1 MKKSRFILT
10 TASLVS
16 LSLVTLLTVFLS
28 LAWFSHYAKVDS
40 KSEGEALASYF
51 AYGDGSAP
59 DGDQDKST
67 GPYGISSPRHLYN
80 LAWLQYFGYFNK
92 EENGQ
97 VKTVYFEL
105 AQDLD
110 MKGWTLP
117 PIGTSWYEF
126 VGNFNGN
133 GHRIE
138 NLTVSNS
145 RTDYPQTPA
154 GISETDF
161 ASSSQVVNIVGLFGV
176 VGKYTGSSLGTYD
189 SQKNEITNVGIENLV
204 VRSVAD
210 NTLVGLAAGYVNGTL
225 SGVAVNDSTIDLS
238 ASKGNCISD
247 SMTKNL
253 SDYSLIGYAADQKY
267 LNTLENK
274 ETEYDVPDVSNPY
287 LDQGGDQWGGSID
300 MKTMYSN
307 LKAKLNDTA
316 KRTTNLLTN
325 QDIDYTEEERTLP
338 DTAYTPI
345 PNKNHLRS
353 NSVSGLNNYKGYD
366 HYYYKDFGTK
376 LDGKTTVQTASY
388 SFSDDLDDG
397 YIGLSGR
404 YTFDSYK
411 KYTKQITHEG
421 SKETIR
427 IQSGNHYLRAV
438 GNSANGFDAEN
449 NSYSTS
455 NDGTLEDTTDVTS
468 ATDWLW
474 EKDASKTLAASI
486 DSFVYYLYNNSGT
499 LTLSTT
505 KSSAWEWD
513 SSTGLFQNGNYYLIF
528 DGVSWR
534 LSTTVSYY
542 SIRSGNN
549 YLSYTTWYYGNP
561 SITSSTDPSKSQWYF
576 DSRNY
581 VYTLIDGTK
590 YYLYADS
597 SSSWSSDREVSLT
610 TDANANYRYQRSRN
624 YIFYQYQQYWG
635 STDYY
640 YLTYSS
646 GWKETSSRT
655 ALTITNTAF
664 TTSYQSSTADWDTS
678 TSKSESKVVTTYPTY
693 FPLTWEDG
701 DTTKPSEKNTGYI
714 LGGEY
719 FPGVY
724 DNRTGVSDETLGD
737 VRLAGDN
744 NKSYTTS
751 KMGGAMISGS
761 SYSVSNFFA
770 YSFDSKGN
778 LVKIGDPVN
787 NKESA
792 SGYTSYADLGLKKYY
807 LSLLNQSS
815 GARPALDNMLS
826 NGIAYGLHF
835 MNADI
840 SMDHIIT
847 APYALI
853 NGVEYENYQLPED
866 AIDFHL
872 KSAGRIDFFAHTMF
886 VNPNSWNVNWNNSNN
901 SFFSLHRILRNGSE
915 ITGIKQIAKIYR
927 NKDYVEG
934 SNTIPEY
941 VYTYRN
947 SSDNEDTSDYDT
959 GVYDGSGKL
968 IQGSLG
974 EEVFDT
980 YWLTDPEYSKFKTTA
995 CYYFEIP
1002 VNQGE
1007 FALGSVSGKTK
1018 SRGWSRSYSKN
1029 GAYLMYLDI
1038 GASKKNN
1045 TGIVITERSTT
1056 TTKSYLFPKGVDF
1069 REDITS
1075 LASAAF
1081 AAIQGGESSAIVL
1094 TTADTMNIQ
1103 YTYTAKV
1110 GDSDALLTVGP
1121 ENGTGS
1127 FAASYKRADTE
1138 VKDRSGKEIPAI
1150 EPTATSIDRMERE
1163 STYDLTK
1170 AESEK
1175 NKLSVVEVHK
1185 DGEGNE
1191 ISRKSWNEDVTWSEE
1206 EIGKMINVELNGQVL
1221 FTVCYDAPVG
1231 KPITLETKFDPVS
1244 NTVTLNFVSAE
1255 GGEKINVTFTA
1266 LNLTQTVS
1274 SADSTTEIKYA
1285 LVIQNNGVSSGTAYG
1300 NVTTELLNK
1309 SIPLVA
1315 DKKSP

>member
-1 MKKSRFILT
+1 MKKSRFLLT
-10 TASLVS
+10 TTSLIS

-28 LAWFSHYAKVDS
+28 LAWFTHYAKVDS
-40 KSEGEALASYF
+40 NSEGEALASYF

-117 PIGTSWYEF
+117 PIGTSRYEF

-154 GISETDF
+154 GITETDF

-238 ASKGNCISD
+238 DSKGQPISGIK
-247 SMTKNL
+247 TKNL

-316 KRTTNLLTN
+316 KRTTDLLTD

-338 DTAYTPI
+338 GTAYTPI

-353 NSVSGLNNYKGYD
+353 DSVSGLNNYKGYD

-388 SFSDDLDDG
+388 SFSDDLDGG

-421 SKETIR
+421 SKDTIR
-427 IQSGNHYLRAV
+427 IQSGNHYLRAE

-449 NSYSTS
+449 NSYSSS
-455 NDGTLEDTTDVTS
+455 NDGTLTDTTDVTS

-474 EKDASKTLAASI
+474 EEDASKTLAASI
-486 DSFVYYLYNNSGT
+486 NSIVYYLYNNSGT

-505 KSSAWEWD
+505 NSSAWEWD
-513 SSTGLFQNGNYYLIF
+513 SSAGFFKNGSYYLVF
-528 DGVSWR
+528 DGGSWR
-534 LSTTVSYY
+534 LLTSVSVPYY
-542 SIRSGNN
+542 SIRSRSGNN
-549 YLSYTTWYYGNP
+549 YLSYSTNNGNP
-561 SITSSTDPSKSQWYF
+561 SITNAKDQSKSQWYF
-576 DSRNY
+576 DSSNY
-581 VYTLIDGTK
+581 VYALIDGTK

-597 SSSWSSDREVSLT
+597 SSSWWFSDREVSLT
-610 TDANANYRYQRSRN
+610 ADATANYRYQRSGN
-624 YIFYQYQQYWG
+624 YIRYQYR
-635 STDYY
+635 SSYY
-640 YLTYSS
+640 YLRYSS
-646 GWKETSSRT
+646 GWSETSSQT
-655 ALTITNTAF
+655 SLTITSTAF
-664 TTSYQSSTADWDTS
+664 PKTSYQSTTSDWNTS
-678 TSKSESKVVTTYPTY
+678 TSKSEDKVVTTYPTY
-693 FPLTWEDG
+693 FPLTWEEG
-701 DTTKPSEKNTGYI
+701 DTTKPSEKNTGYL

-719 FPGVY
+719 FDGSG
-724 DNRTGVSDETLGD
+724 NNGETLGD

-744 NKSYTTS
+744 NASYTTS
-751 KMGGAMISGS
+751 NLSGAMVSGS
-761 SYSVSNFFA
+761 TYSKANFFA

-792 SGYTSYADLGLKKYY
+792 SGYTSYAKLGLKKYY

-886 VNPNSWNVNWNNSNN
+886 VNTYNSGNVIWNNSNN
-901 SFFSLHRILRNGSE
+901 SFFSLHRIIRNGSK
-915 ITGIKQIAKIYR
+915 IIGIKQIAKIYR
-927 NKDYVEG
+927 NADYGEG
-934 SNTIPEY
+934 NEGVPEY

-947 SSDNEDTSDYDT
+947 SSDNENTSDYDT
-959 GVYDGSGKL
+959 GVYDDSGKL

-980 YWLTDPEYSKFKTTA
+980 YWLTDPEYSKFKTRA

-1018 SRGWSRSYSKN
+1018 TDRGWTSSYSKN

-1069 REDITS
+1069 RDDITS

-1110 GDSDALLTVGP
+1110 GDSDAVLTVGP
-1121 ENGTGS
+1121 ENGSGS

-1138 VKDRSGKEIPAI
+1138 VKDRSGNEIPAI
-1150 EPTATSIDRMERE
+1150 EPTTTSIDQMERE

-1170 AESEK
+1170 GENEK

-1206 EIGKMINVELNGQVL
+1206 EIGKMINVELDGQLL

-1231 KPITLETKFDPVS
+1231 KPITLETKFDPLS
-1244 NTVTLNFVSAE
+1244 NIVTLNFVSAE

-1285 LVIQNNGVSSGTAYG
+1285 LVIQNNGGSSGTAYG
-1300 NVTTELLNK
+1300 NVKADILNK

-1315 DKKSP
+1315 DKKSS

>member
-51 AYGDGSAP
+51 AYGNGIAP
-59 DGDQDKST
+59 DGDDDKTT

-80 LAWLQYFGYFNK
+80 LAWLQYLGYFNK
-92 EENGQ
+92 KESSQ

-105 AQDLD
+105 ARDID

-117 PIGTSWYEF
+117 PIGTSKYEF
-126 VGNFNGN
+126 VGNFNGK
-133 GHRIE
+133 GCKIS
-138 NLTVSNS
+138 NLTISNDRS
-145 RTDYPQTPA
+145 DYPQTPA
-154 GISETDF
+154 GITASDF
-161 ASSSQVVNIVGLFGV
+161 GSDTTVTNIVGFFGV

-189 SQKNEITNVGIENLV
+189 SSTNQIQNVGLEKLTV
-204 VRSVAD
+204 KSVA
-210 NTLVGLAAGYVNGTL
+210 NKTLVGLAAGYVNGTL
-225 SGVAVNDSTIDLS
+225 SGVAVNNSEIDLS
-238 ASKGNCISD
+238 GSAGNYISA
-247 SMTKNL
+247 SMTENL
-253 SDYSLIGYAADQKY
+253 SDYSLIGYAADTKY
-267 LNTLENK
+267 LNQLQDT
-274 ETEYDVPDVSNPY
+274 ETTYDVPQVSNPY
-287 LDQGGDQWGGSID
+287 LDQGGDKWGGSID

-307 LKAKLNDTA
+307 LKAKVNDT
-316 KRTTNLLTN
+316 TNRLSTVLTDE
-325 QDIDYTEEERTLP
+325 DIDYTEEERTLP
-338 DTAYTPI
+338 TQTYTPI
-345 PNKNHLRS
+345 TSKNHLRS
-353 NSVSGLNNYKGYD
+353 SSATPSNYYKGYS

-376 LDGKTTVQTASY
+376 LDGSTKVQTASY
-388 SFSDDLDDG
+388 SFSDDLSDG

-404 YTFDSYK
+404 YTFDSYT

-421 SKETIR
+421 TKNTIT
-427 IQSGNHYLRAV
+427 ISSGSHYLKAE
-438 GNSANGFDAEN
+438 GSSSNGFNASQN
-449 NSYSTS
+449 TYTTS
-455 NDGTLEDTTDVTS
+455 NSGTISDTTTAS
-468 ATDWLW
+468 NATNWLW
-474 EKDASKTLAASI
+474 DDTSKTLATSI
-486 DSFVYYLYNNSGT
+486 DSLVYYLYNNSGT
-499 LTLSTT
+499 LVLSTT
-505 KSSAWEWD
+505 PRSSAWTWY
-513 SSTGLFQNGNYYLIF
+513 SSANAFKSGNYYLIF
-528 DGVSWR
+528 DGSDWR
-534 LSTTVSYY
+534 LSTSTSITSY
-542 SIRSGNN
+542 SIRSGSN
-549 YLSYTTWYYGNP
+549 YLSYTTDDYGNI
-561 SITSSTDPSKSQWYF
+561 SITSTSSSQTSWYF
-576 DSRNY
+576 DSSNY
-581 VYTLIDGTK
+581 VYTIIDRTK

-597 SSSWSSDREVSLT
+597 NNDWSVSLT
-610 TDANANYRYQRSRN
+610 SNSSASYRYQRSGN
-624 YIFYQYQQYWG
+624 YIRYQYYQYG
-635 STDYY
+635 YRYYY
-640 YLTYSS
+640 YLSYSS
-646 GWKETSSRT
+646 SDGWSETST
-655 ALTITNTAF
+655 QTTLTITAIQSTPY

-693 FPLTWEDG
+693 FPLTWEEG
-701 DTTKPSEKNTGYI
+701 DTTKPSGKNTGYL

-719 FPGVY
+719 FDASGN
-724 DNRTGVSDETLGD
+724 DGETLGD

-744 NKSYTTS
+744 NSDYTTS
-751 KMGGAMISGS
+751 RMTGAMVSGS
-761 SYSVSNFFA
+761 TYSKANFFA
-770 YSFDSKGN
+770 YSFDSSGN

-886 VNPNSWNVNWNNSNN
+886 VNTYNSGNVIWNNSNN
-901 SFFSLHRILRNGSE
+901 SFFSLHRIIRNGSK
-915 ITGIKQIAKIYR
+915 IIGIKQIAKIYR
-927 NKDYVEG
+927 NADYGEG
-934 SNTIPEY
+934 NEGVPEY

-947 SSDNEDTSDYDT
+947 SSDNENTSDYDT
-959 GVYDGSGKL
+959 GVYDNSGNI

-980 YWLTDPEYSKFKTTA
+980 YWLTDPEYSKFKTRA

-1018 SRGWSRSYSKN
+1018 TSPGWPSSYSKN

-1069 REDITS
+1069 RDDITS

-1094 TTADTMNIQ
+1094 TTADKMNIQ

-1127 FAASYKRADTE
+1127 FVASYKRADTE

-1206 EIGKMINVELNGQVL
+1206 EIGKMINVGLNGQVL

-1266 LNLTQTVS
+1266 LKLTQTVS

-1315 DKKSP
+1315 DKKSS

>member
-51 AYGDGSAP
+51 AYGNGIAP
-59 DGDQDKST
+59 DGDDDKTT

-80 LAWLQYFGYFNK
+80 LAWLQYLGYFNK
-92 EENGQ
+92 KESSQ

-105 AQDLD
+105 ARDID

-117 PIGTSWYEF
+117 PIGTSKYEF
-126 VGNFNGN
+126 VGNFNGK
-133 GHRIE
+133 GCKIS
-138 NLTVSNS
+138 NLTISNDRS
-145 RTDYPQTPA
+145 DYPQTPA
-154 GISETDF
+154 GITASDF
-161 ASSSQVVNIVGLFGV
+161 GSDTTVTNIVGFFGV

-189 SQKNEITNVGIENLV
+189 SSTNQIQNVGLEKLTV
-204 VRSVAD
+204 KSVA
-210 NTLVGLAAGYVNGTL
+210 NKTLVGLAAGYVNGTL
-225 SGVAVNDSTIDLS
+225 SGVAVNNSEIDLS
-238 ASKGNCISD
+238 GSAGNYISA
-247 SMTKNL
+247 SMTENL
-253 SDYSLIGYAADQKY
+253 SDYSLIGYAADTKY
-267 LNTLENK
+267 LNQLQDT
-274 ETEYDVPDVSNPY
+274 ETTYDVPQVSNPY
-287 LDQGGDQWGGSID
+287 LDQGGDKWGGSID

-307 LKAKLNDTA
+307 LKAKVNDT
-316 KRTTNLLTN
+316 TNRLSTLLTDE
-325 QDIDYTEEERTLP
+325 DIDYTEEERTLP
-338 DTAYTPI
+338 TQTYTPI
-345 PNKNHLRS
+345 TSKNHLRS
-353 NSVSGLNNYKGYD
+353 DSTTSSNNYKGHD
-366 HYYYKDFGTK
+366 HYYYKVFGTK
-376 LDGKTTVQTASY
+376 LDGSTKVQTASY

-421 SKETIR
+421 SKDTIR
-427 IQSGNHYLRAV
+427 IQSGNHYLRAE

-449 NSYSTS
+449 NSYSSS
-455 NDGTLEDTTDVTS
+455 NDGTLTDTTDATS

-474 EKDASKTLAASI
+474 EEDASKTLAASI
-486 DSFVYYLYNNSGT
+486 NSIVYYLYNNSGT

-505 KSSAWEWD
+505 NSSAWEWD
-513 SSTGLFQNGNYYLIF
+513 SSAGFFKNGNYYLIF

-549 YLSYTTWYYGNP
+549 YLSYSTNNGNP
-561 SITSSTDPSKSQWYF
+561 SITNAKDQSKSQWYF
-576 DSRNY
+576 DSSNY
-581 VYTLIDGTK
+581 VYALIGGTK

-597 SSSWSSDREVSLT
+597 SSSWWFSGRKVSLT
-610 TDANANYRYQRSRN
+610 ADATANYRYQRSGN
-624 YIFYQYQQYWG
+624 SIFYQYQQYWG

-646 GWKETSSRT
+646 GWSETSSQT
-655 ALTITNTAF
+655 SLTITSTAF
-664 TTSYQSSTADWDTS
+664 PKTSYQSTTSDWNTS
-678 TSKSESKVVTTYPTY
+678 TSKSEDKVVTTYPTY
-693 FPLTWEDG
+693 FPLTWEEG

-751 KMGGAMISGS
+751 NMDGAMISGS

-770 YSFDSKGN
+770 YTFNSDGT
-778 LVKIGDPVN
+778 LVKIGDPIN
-787 NKESA
+787 GKESA
-792 SGYTSYADLGLKKYY
+792 SDYSSYSDLGLKKYY
-807 LSLLNQSS
+807 LKLLSNTS
-815 GARPALDNMLS
+815 GSRPALDNMLS
-826 NGIAYGLHF
+826 NGTAYGLHF

-840 SMDHIIT
+840 SMKHVIT
-847 APYALI
+847 VPYALI
-853 NGVEYENYQLPED
+853 NGTEYENYQLPED
-866 AIDFHL
+866 AIDFNL
-872 KSAGRIDFFAHTMF
+872 KSAGRIDFFAHTMY
-886 VNPNSWNVNWNNSNN
+886 VNTSWNNSNN
-901 SFFSLHRILRNGSE
+901 SFFSLHRIVRNGSN
-915 ITGIKQIAKIYR
+915 ITGIKQIAKIYK
-927 NKDYVEG
+927 NSQYVDG
-934 SNTIPEY
+934 STVPEY
-941 VYTYRN
+941 VYTYRDS
-947 SSDNEDTSDYDT
+947 SSDNENTSDYDT
-959 GVYDGSGKL
+959 GVYDDSGK
-968 IQGSLG
+968 IIKGALG
-974 EEVFDT
+974 DEVFDT
-980 YWLTDPEYSKFKTTA
+980 YWLTDPEYSKFKTGA

-1007 FALGSVSGKTK
+1007 FALGSVSGTTKT
-1018 SRGWSRSYSKN
+1018 SRGWNSSYSKN

-1038 GASKKNN
+1038 GASKRNN
-1045 TGIVITERSTT
+1045 TGIVITEKSTT
-1056 TTKSYLFPKGVDF
+1056 TTKNYLFPKGVDF
-1069 REDITS
+1069 KDISS
-1075 LASAAF
+1075 LATSAAYGEV
-1081 AAIQGGESSAIVL
+1081 QGGESSAIVL
-1094 TTADTMNIQ
+1094 TTADTLNVK

-1110 GDSDALLTVGP
+1110 GNSDALLTVGP
-1121 ENGTGS
+1121 ENGSGS
-1127 FAASYKRADTE
+1127 FKACYKRADTI
-1138 VKDRSGKEIPAI
+1138 VKNGAGSNIEAI
-1150 EPTATSIDRMERE
+1150 DPSSTSVDQMERE

-1170 AESEK
+1170 AASET

-1185 DGEGNE
+1185 DGSGNVT
-1191 ISRKSWNEDVTWSEE
+1191 SRNSWNEDVTWSEE
-1206 EIGKMINVELNGQVL
+1206 EIGKMINVGLNGQVL

-1244 NTVTLNFVSAE
+1244 NIVTLNFVSAE
-1255 GGEKINVTFTA
+1255 GGEKINVTFTV

-1300 NVTTELLNK
+1300 NVKADILNK

-1315 DKKSP
+1315 DKKSS

>member
-1 MKKSRFILT
+1 MG
-10 TASLVS
+10 
-16 LSLVTLLTVFLS
+16 TV
-28 LAWFSHYAKVDS
+28 H
-40 KSEGEALASYF
+40 SY
-51 AYGDGSAP
+51 
-59 DGDQDKST
+59 T
-67 GPYGISSPRHLYN
+67 
-80 LAWLQYFGYFNK
+80 
-92 EENGQ
+92 
-97 VKTVYFEL
+97 
-105 AQDLD
+105 
-110 MKGWTLP
+110 
-117 PIGTSWYEF
+117 
-126 VGNFNGN
+126 
-133 GHRIE
+133 
-138 NLTVSNS
+138 
-145 RTDYPQTPA
+145 
-154 GISETDF
+154 
-161 ASSSQVVNIVGLFGV
+161 
-176 VGKYTGSSLGTYD
+176 
-189 SQKNEITNVGIENLV
+189 
-204 VRSVAD
+204 
-210 NTLVGLAAGYVNGTL
+210 
-225 SGVAVNDSTIDLS
+225 
-238 ASKGNCISD
+238 
-247 SMTKNL
+247 
-253 SDYSLIGYAADQKY
+253 
-267 LNTLENK
+267 
-274 ETEYDVPDVSNPY
+274 
-287 LDQGGDQWGGSID
+287 
-300 MKTMYSN
+300 
-307 LKAKLNDTA
+307 
-316 KRTTNLLTN
+316 
-325 QDIDYTEEERTLP
+325 
-338 DTAYTPI
+338 
-345 PNKNHLRS
+345 
-353 NSVSGLNNYKGYD
+353 
-366 HYYYKDFGTK
+366 
-376 LDGKTTVQTASY
+376 
-388 SFSDDLDDG
+388 
-397 YIGLSGR
+397 
-404 YTFDSYK
+404 

-421 SKETIR
+421 SKDTIR

-449 NSYSTS
+449 NSYSSS
-455 NDGTLEDTTDVTS
+455 NDGTLEDTTDATS

-474 EKDASKTLAASI
+474 EEDASKTLAASI
-486 DSFVYYLYNNSGT
+486 NSIVYYLYNNSGT

-505 KSSAWEWD
+505 NSSAWEWD
-513 SSTGLFQNGNYYLIF
+513 SSAGFFKNGSYYLVF
-528 DGVSWR
+528 DGGSWR
-534 LSTTVSYY
+534 LLTSVSVPYY
-542 SIRSGNN
+542 SIRSRSGNN
-549 YLSYTTWYYGNP
+549 YLSYSTNNGNP
-561 SITSSTDPSKSQWYF
+561 SITNAKDPSKSQWYF
-576 DSRNY
+576 DSSNY
-581 VYTLIDGTK
+581 VYALIDGTK
-590 YYLYADS
+590 YYLYAY
-597 SSSWSSDREVSLT
+597 SSSWYSTVSLT
-610 TDANANYRYQRSRN
+610 ADATANYRYQRSGN
-624 YIFYQYQQYWG
+624 YILYKYQQYWG

-646 GWKETSSRT
+646 SSGWSVATRQTS
-655 ALTITNTAF
+655 LTITNTRSTPF
-664 TTSYQSSTADWDTS
+664 TKTSYQSTTSDWDTS
-678 TSKSESKVVTTYPTY
+678 TSKSEDKVVTTYPTY
-693 FPLTWEDG
+693 FPLTWEEG
-701 DTTKPSEKNTGYI
+701 DTTKPSEKNTGYL

-719 FPGVY
+719 FDASGN
-724 DNRTGVSDETLGD
+724 DGETLGD

-744 NKSYTTS
+744 NSDYTTS
-751 KMGGAMISGS
+751 NSNMSGAKVVSGS
-761 SYSVSNFFA
+761 TYSKENFFA

-787 NKESA
+787 NKESD
-792 SGYTSYADLGLKKYY
+792 SDYSSYAKLGLKKYY
-807 LSLLNQSS
+807 LSLLDQRS

-826 NGIAYGLHF
+826 GGIAYGLHF

-840 SMDHIIT
+840 SMEHIIT

-886 VNPNSWNVNWNNSNN
+886 VNINTYNGKEVWDNSNN

-927 NKDYVEG
+927 NADYGEG
-934 SNTIPEY
+934 NEGVPEY

-947 SSDNEDTSDYDT
+947 SSDNENTSDYDT
-959 GVYDGSGKL
+959 GVYDDSGNIIK
-968 IQGSLG
+968 GSLG

-980 YWLTDPEYSKFKTTA
+980 YWLTDPEYSKFKIRA

-1018 SRGWSRSYSKN
+1018 TSRGWLRSFSKN

-1045 TGIVITERSTT
+1045 TGIVITEKSTT

-1069 REDITS
+1069 RDDITS

-1121 ENGTGS
+1121 ENGSGS

-1138 VKDRSGKEIPAI
+1138 VKDRSGNEIPAI
-1150 EPTATSIDRMERE
+1150 EPTTTSIDQMERE

-1170 AESEK
+1170 GENEK

-1244 NTVTLNFVSAE
+1244 NTVTLDFVSAE
-1255 GGEKINVTFTA
+1255 GGENINVTFTA

-1300 NVTTELLNK
+1300 NVKADILNK

-1315 DKKSP
+1315 DKKSQ